1 MIYVVIIIIIISSS
15 QVIEGVEVLREL
27 KSVSRSSVSS
37 SHGPIPDNSE
47 SDSQIQSHVD
57 YITSLAVIP
66 HKSHHMSQ
74 NFLISSSHDGVIK
87 LWK

>member
-1 MIYVVIIIIIISSS
+1 MFRYFKYYSS

-37 SHGPIPDNSE
+37 IQGPIPE
-47 SDSQIQSHVD
+47 PSDSNSHIQSHVD

-66 HKSHHMSQ
+66 HKSHQMSQ
-74 NFLISSSHDGVIK
+74 HFLVSSSHDGVIK